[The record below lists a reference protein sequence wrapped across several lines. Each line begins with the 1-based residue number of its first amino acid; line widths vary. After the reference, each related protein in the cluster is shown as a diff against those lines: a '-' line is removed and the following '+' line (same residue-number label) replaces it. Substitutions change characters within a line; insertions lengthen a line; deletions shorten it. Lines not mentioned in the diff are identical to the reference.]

1 MQKII
6 FRVLAKGNKI
16 LLPSLTKKR
25 VDLAKASKGQML
37 LIAWRTY
44 VTKRAL

>member
-6 FRVLAKGNKI
+6 FRLLAKGNKL

-44 VTKRAL
+44 VTMRAL